1 MTKVVFEPLGLLLF
15 CASGALLFAG
25 CYALMRA
32 VNAVRLAMSGVQ
44 AEGSCAGYSAGRF
57 GQSVIVDY
65 RARDGIE
72 YTMTTEFWAGRLP
85 APGSRMDVIYLP
97 RRPKISDVAPL
108 NPWRV
113 VSKSVTAVFLFPLTL
128 ALALSMAGSALE
140 KMGVA
145 L

>member
-1 MTKVVFEPLGLLLF
+1 MSNSSSVPLGLLLF
-15 CASGALLFAG
+15 GASGALIFVG

-65 RARDGIE
+65 RALDGIE

-108 NPWRV
+108 NLWRV
-113 VSKSVTAVFLFPLTL
+113 MSKSVTAVFLFPLTL
-128 ALALSMAGSALE
+128 ALAISMAGSALE